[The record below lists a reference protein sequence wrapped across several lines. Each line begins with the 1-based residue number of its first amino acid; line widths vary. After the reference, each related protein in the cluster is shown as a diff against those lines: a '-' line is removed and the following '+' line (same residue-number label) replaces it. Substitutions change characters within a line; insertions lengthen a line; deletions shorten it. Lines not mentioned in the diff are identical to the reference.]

1 MIGSPAIAAF
11 IAFWCF
17 WVLLVI
23 GFVRGEIRLW
33 STVIFL
39 LLWLLGRVGLSH
51 VPYQPAH
58 DMFTS
63 WVAALDIALV
73 FKIFKGDV
81 RLTLRLASIGT
92 RARPSKTELNSRTS
106 RASSNFLRRMIGS
119 MFMRVNSKCA
129 HHLRPPL
136 SRMKRRLTVCR
147 PSATRE
153 DLFRRVRYFVA
164 SGFRCVSSLIRC
176 GSRSSTVLTRK
187 RP

>member
-17 WVLLVI
+17 WVLLVV
-23 GFVRGEIRLW
+23 GFVRGEIRLR

-58 DMFTS
+58 DMFPS

-81 RLTLRLASIGT
+81 RLT
-92 RARPSKTELNSRTS
+92 
-106 RASSNFLRRMIGS
+106 
-119 MFMRVNSKCA
+119 
-129 HHLRPPL
+129 
-136 SRMKRRLTVCR
+136 
-147 PSATRE
+147 
-153 DLFRRVRYFVA
+153 
-164 SGFRCVSSLIRC
+164 
-176 GSRSSTVLTRK
+176 
-187 RP
+187 